1 MRRLSILAPRQARL
15 LAARRRNQQAVAAAA
30 SSSAAAAAAADAP
43 DAAAAQQQQQQQ
55 QQQSKPPKPPK
66 QPKNGNNQNNK
77 KGGGKNASSAESGSS
92 AEEIRAV
99 RLQKAAD
106 LRARG
111 RDPYAPRFDRSHL
124 SAALQRQFR
133 DLAPG
138 EEVDVASWK
147 GGGGGDGGTDQVISV
162 AGRVVARRV
171 MGKLAFL
178 SLRDDSGAL
187 QLYVDRARLDKEE
200 EEAGGASSSSES
212 SSNGNGAT
220 AATTTTTTDGEFAAF
235 KALVDVGD
243 IVGASGTRVRRTDR
257 GELSLV
263 ADDVRVLTK
272 SLLPLPDK
280 WHGLA
285 DVEKRYRQRY
295 VDLIVTEQARRTLR
309 ARSRVVSAL
318 RRALE
323 ARSFLEVETPV
334 LESVAGGA
342 DARPFATYHNA
353 LARPLTL
360 RIATELHLK
369 RLVVGGFER
378 VFELGRVFRNEGV
391 SARHN
396 PEFTSVEVYQAYA
409 DYEDMMELTE
419 HLVRECAKAVREAD
433 EQEQEQERQRKGS
446 GGGGVA
452 AAAATNGGGGG
463 GEAGADATPPSPLPP
478 GVVDYQGVQI
488 DLSKPFR
495 RATMAELV
503 RDATG
508 VDFLSQFGGGGG
520 AAGTGDVDAAKAAAL
535 TALERYEQSD
545 PKTRKPGCRKAMR
558 KVQACSSVGR
568 ILNEMFEA
576 TAEQDLVQPTFV
588 LEHPIDV
595 SPLAKP
601 HRSKPGVTER
611 FELFVAGRELA
622 NAFSELT
629 DPVDQRQRL
638 EAQVAAHKA
647 AAARGAAEAVAE
659 GAGAAGG
666 GATATD
672 DDDKEAA
679 EYEVAVDEDF
689 LAALEYGMPPC
700 GGLGIG
706 VDRLVMLLTD
716 APSIRDVIAFP
727 AMRPLAASSAA
738 GGGGPS
744 SAA

>member
-1 MRRLSILAPRQARL
+1 MRRLSILAPRQAL
-15 LAARRRNQQAVAAAA
+15 VLAARRRNQQAVASAA
-30 SSSAAAAAAADAP
+30 SSSAADAPAAAAP
-43 DAAAAQQQQQQQ
+43 EQQQQKQ
-55 QQQSKPPKPPK
+55 KPPKPPK
-66 QPKNGNNQNNK
+66 QPKANNNNQNPNK
-77 KGGGKNASSAESGSS
+77 KNKGGNNNNAAESASS

-106 LRARG
+106 LRAGG
-111 RDPYAPRFDRSHL
+111 RDPYAPRFDRTHL
-124 SAALQRQFR
+124 SAALQAQFR
-133 DLAPG
+133 DLQPG
-138 EEVDVASWK
+138 EEVDVAEWNNKHS
-147 GGGGGDGGTDQVISV
+147 GNGNASDSVVAV

-178 SLRDDSGAL
+178 SLRDDAGSV
-187 QLYVDRARLDKEE
+187 QLYVDKARLDA
-200 EEAGGASSSSES
+200 EAGEGGASPSSDPS
-212 SSNGNGAT
+212 
-220 AATTTTTTDGEFAAF
+220 TTSVASGFAAV
-235 KALVDVGD
+235 KSLVDAGD
-243 IVGASGTRVRRTDR
+243 IVGATGCRVRRTDR
-257 GELSLV
+257 GELSV
-263 ADDVRVLTK
+263 VVDDVRVLTK

-295 VDLIVTEQARRTLR
+295 VDLIVTEQSRRTLR

-419 HLVRECAKAVREAD
+419 HLVRECALAVRRGE
-433 EQEQEQERQRKGS
+433 EVES
-446 GGGGVA
+446 GG
-452 AAAATNGGGGG
+452 
-463 GEAGADATPPSPLPP
+463 AGAAGASSSDAADADTDAAPLPA
-478 GVVDYQGVQI
+478 GVVDYQGVRI

-508 VDFLSQFGGGGG
+508 VDFLASFGGGGG
-520 AAGTGDVDAAKAAAL
+520 AAGTGDVDGARAAAL
-535 TALERYEQSD
+535 AALD
-545 PKTRKPGCRKAMR
+545 KLATPAARKAAR
-558 KVQACSSVGR
+558 KIGACASVGR

-576 TAEQDLVQPTFV
+576 TAEADLIQPTFV

-629 DPVDQRQRL
+629 DPVDQRERL
-638 EAQVAAHKA
+638 EAQVAAHRA
-647 AAARGAAEAVAE
+647 AAERGVKAAEAST
-659 GAGAAGG
+659 AGG
-666 GATATD
+666 GGGGGGGD

-727 AMRPLAASSAA
+727 AMRPVVVAASGAA
-738 GGGGPS
+738 GAGEK
-744 SAA
+744 A

>member
-1 MRRLSILAPRQARL
+1 MRRLSLLAPRQARL
-15 LAARRRNQQAVAAAA
+15 LAARRQKAAAA
-30 SSSAAAAAAADAP
+30 SSAAAAADAP
-43 DAAAAQQQQQQQ
+43 AAAAAANGDAAATP
-55 QQQSKPPKPPK
+55 KPPKPPK
-66 QPKNGNNQNNK
+66 QPKQGGNNNNNK
-77 KGGGKNASSAESGSS
+77 KGGNKKHASSAESGSS

-99 RLQKAAD
+99 RMQKAAE
-106 LRARG
+106 LRAQG
-111 RDPYAPRFDRSHL
+111 RDPYAPRFDRTHL
-124 SAALQRQFR
+124 SAALQRQFQ

-138 EEVDVASWK
+138 EEVDVASWP
-147 GGGGGDGGTDQVISV
+147 GFTSSGSDGGNDTNTVAV

-178 SLRDDSGAL
+178 SLRDDSGQV
-187 QLYVDRARLDKEE
+187 QLYVDRARLDGE
-200 EEAGGASSSSES
+200 GGDNNDSNNTPNTTPQTTPFAS
-212 SSNGNGAT
+212 
-220 AATTTTTTDGEFAAF
+220 F

-243 IVGASGTRVRRTDR
+243 IVGATGGRVRRTDR

-323 ARSFLEVETPV
+323 AKSFLEVETPV

-409 DYEDMMELTE
+409 DYEDMMDLTE
-419 HLVRECAKAVREAD
+419 HLVRECARAVREAD
-433 EQEQEQERQRKGS
+433 EQERDEAERRRQRGQE
-446 GGGGVA
+446 
-452 AAAATNGGGGG
+452 G
-463 GEAGADATPPSPLPP
+463 GEAATDASSSTPSQLPA

-488 DLSKPFR
+488 DLYKPFR

-508 VDFLSQFGGGGG
+508 VDFLAQFGGGGG
-520 AAGTGDVDAAKAAAL
+520 AAGTGDVDAARSAALAALEAFEQADPQSRKAAA
-535 TALERYEQSD
+535 
-545 PKTRKPGCRKAMR
+545 RKAAR
-558 KVQACSSVGR
+558 KVRACSSVGR

-576 TAEQDLVQPTFV
+576 TAEADLVQPTFV

-647 AAARGAAEAVAE
+647 AAARGVEAAAANGAE
-659 GAGAAGG
+659 GGAA
-666 GATATD
+666 AAATD

-689 LAALEYGMPPC
+689 LSALEYGMPPC

-727 AMRPLAASSAA
+727 AMRPVASASS
-738 GGGGPS
+738 GGGGGGGGTGG